1 MYATER
7 IERVGRIV
15 DEIVGGHGDPGDPE
29 TAALMRWLDVQVKRN
44 VVITFGGGVN
54 EVMRELIA
62 VAGLGL
68 PKVPR

>member
-1 MYATER
+1 
-7 IERVGRIV
+7 
-15 DEIVGGHGDPGDPE
+15 
-29 TAALMRWLDVQVKRN
+29 AALMRWLDVQVKRN